1 MHEDTSYN
9 VWVLKYLVTSI
20 EVNILAQLVFEVYA
34 QLATSKQGL
43 HTGW

>member
-20 EVNILAQLVFEVYA
+20 EVNILAQLVFEVDA

-43 HTGW
+43 HTG